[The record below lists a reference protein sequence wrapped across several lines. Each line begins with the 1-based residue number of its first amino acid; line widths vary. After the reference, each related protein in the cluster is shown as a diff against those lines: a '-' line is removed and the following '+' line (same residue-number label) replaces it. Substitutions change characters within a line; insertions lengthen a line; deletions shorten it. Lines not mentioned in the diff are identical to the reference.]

1 VILRDI
7 QRDLSKAQV
16 TDIEKDF
23 PMLLSR
29 VSSKDMDRDCIG

>member
-1 VILRDI
+1 MVILSAQQLVILRDI

-23 PMLLSR
+23 PT
-29 VSSKDMDRDCIG
+29 GF